1 MNYPNP
7 PIWSTLT
14 KRQQTQVIAI
24 LAQMVLRQLAKKDKE
39 ERNYV
44 NRNPKGS
51 S

>member
-7 PIWSTLT
+7 LIWSALT
-14 KRQQTQVIAI
+14 KVQQTQVIAI
-24 LAQMVLRQLAKKDKE
+24 LAQMILRQLAKKDKE
-39 ERNYV
+39 ESNYV